1 MSAREMV
8 TSKLQGSAIYYSPSI
23 SIFEACYHPLLL
35 GWPDVQLAKQKIH
48 KVGLGNIYYDAV
60 QSRLRCVV
68 QIFQVTFCKSM

>member
-35 GWPDVQLAKQKIH
+35 GWPDVQLAKQQIH
-48 KVGLGNIYYDAV
+48 KVGLGNYDAV
-60 QSRLRCVV
+60 HSRLRYVV
-68 QIFQVTFCKSM
+68 QIFQVTFCKSI